1 NVKEIFVVG
10 IEDKKTSSVNL
21 QTQRDFIK
29 DNIELDYLFK
39 NCMPEFSSGS
49 LNQWLSGQKNVS
61 ENIEKSIDM
70 IRHHPLVP
78 SDIEVHGFIID
89 RTGEKETVVKVSA
102 NKVLKQMDFYV

>member
-1 NVKEIFVVG
+1 
-10 IEDKKTSSVNL
+10 
-21 QTQRDFIK
+21 

-102 NKVLKQMDFYV
+102 NKVLKQMHSYV